1 MRIGL
6 VSSASPLVGG
16 GYRTIVDGLAPVLRE
31 AGHQVEV
38 IWIPTADEPSS
49 IFAEMAVMRL
59 MDLES
64 YCDRVITFRPPA
76 HVVRHPKK
84 IVWFIHHLR
93 VYYDLWETAY
103 CPVPHTHS
111 WRAFRERLIH
121 ADTRALAEAD
131 RIYTNSSVVSDRL
144 RRYNRLEAEVLYP
157 PLPDASRFYNKHY
170 GDEIVSVC
178 RLERHK
184 RPDLLIDAMK
194 RVRSP
199 VRLHLAGEGS
209 EPRFVRE
216 LQDEVTARGL
226 QGRVQLDPRWITE
239 TEKAD
244 LIAGALAVAYVPL
257 DEDSYGY
264 PTLEAAYAQKPLVSV
279 TDSGGVMEFI
289 VEGETGFICSPDPQA
304 LAEAFDRLWFDK
316 RDAARLGA
324 ASRARV
330 DELEISWTRV
340 VDRLTS

>member
-16 GYRTIVDGLAPVLRE
+16 GYRTIVEGLAPVLRE
-31 AGHQVEV
+31 AGHEVEV
-38 IWIPTADEPSS
+38 IWVPTADEPDS

-76 HVVRHPKK
+76 HVVRHPNK

-93 VYYDLWETAY
+93 VYYDLWETTY
-103 CPVPHTHS
+103 CPVPHTTS
-111 WRAFRERLIH
+111 WRAFRERLIE

-131 RIYTNSSVVSDRL
+131 RIYTNSGVVSDRL
-144 RRYNRLEAEVLYP
+144 RRYNGLKAEILYP
-157 PLPDASRFYNKHY
+157 PLPDASRFYNRHF

-184 RPDLLIDAMK
+184 RPDLLIEAMK

-199 VRLHLAGEGS
+199 VRLRLAGEGS
-209 EPRFVRE
+209 EPRFVGE
-216 LQDEVTARGL
+216 LQNEVTARGL
-226 QGRVQLDPRWITE
+226 QARVRIDPRWISE
-239 TEKAD
+239 EEKID
-244 LIAGALAVAYVPL
+244 LIADALAVAYVPL

-264 PTLEAAYAQKPLVSV
+264 PTLEAAHALKPVVSV
-279 TDSGGVMEFI
+279 TDGGGVAEFI
-289 VEGETGFICSPDPQA
+289 VNGETGFISAPDPQA
-304 LAEAFDRLWFDK
+304 LAEAFDRLWSDK
-316 RDAARLGA
+316 KEAARLGA
-324 ASRARV
+324 GCRARV